1 MNAYNVSY
9 SVKISHDVY
18 LFIYTVCLFKKKILS
33 GLLIF
38 NYFSLLVIYCKYIL
52 YGSGLSQI
60 GTSGGL
66 MLTSLNP
73 KVLPTETL
81 QMNVQTLRV

>member
-1 MNAYNVSY
+1 MMCIYLLTQY
-9 SVKISHDVY
+9 VY
-18 LFIYTVCLFKKKILS
+18 LKEILS

-38 NYFSLLVIYCKYIL
+38 NYFSLLVINCKYIL

-66 MLTSLNP
+66 MLTPLNP

-81 QMNVQTLRV
+81 QINVQTLRV

>member
-1 MNAYNVSY
+1 MMCIYLLTQY
-9 SVKISHDVY
+9 VY
-18 LFIYTVCLFKKKILS
+18 LKEILS

-38 NYFSLLVIYCKYIL
+38 NYFSLLVINCKYIL

-66 MLTSLNP
+66 MLTPLNP